1 MWPSQSFT
9 TPWEVPW
16 NRYRSWELMA
26 YGGTSWSADYNKI
39 APCSLVYSWCPL
51 WIRPKVGCAVFSMG
65 FWPWHLWP
73 QKPPWPSTL
82 RRDRGKC
89 IESCHE
95 SFLWCWGYMY
105 MCKSCL
111 LAKKIQGC
119 FDLMGRYDESVDQ
132 FASARMLFGRSIGAD
147 SPLYGSACAS
157 RTWNGRC
164 LTCWR
169 MLDLV
174 KERCLVVNQE
184 LTWV

>member
-65 FWPWHLWP
+65 FWPWHLW
-73 QKPPWPSTL
+73 

-95 SFLWCWGYMY
+95 SFLWCWGYMFL
-105 MCKSCL
+105 CKSCF

-164 LTCWR
+164 LTCCR
-169 MLDLV
+169 MFDLV
-174 KERCLVVNQE
+174 KERCLVVG
-184 LTWV
+184 